1 MTTPKRDVPLAQYT
15 SLKLGGPA
23 RHLLKATTRGEI
35 VEALTWAK
43 EAGERVGVL
52 GGGSNVV
59 ISDEGFPGLVLRV
72 ATRGIK
78 LSDEGAHMV
87 LQAEAGEPW
96 QNVVDAA
103 LAANL
108 AGLEC
113 LTGIPGLAGA
123 TPIQNVGAY
132 GQEVSDTLLDVD
144 VLDRSNGR
152 ELTLENHACSLGYR
166 DSRFKR
172 EPDRYVVLGVRFRL
186 EKFGPPTVRYVELT
200 RALASTARPS
210 LQDVAE
216 CVRALRASKSMLLDP
231 RDPNS
236 RNVGSFFKNPI
247 ISEERAAQLRA
258 QCLAEGLVR
267 EERDV
272 PCFAAPSG
280 GSLPSSGLAGVKV
293 AAAFLIEAAG
303 IKRGM
308 RRGPVGVSTAHAL
321 CLVHHVGGTSRAL
334 LELADEVR
342 AAVRARFGI
351 ELELEPV
358 LW

>member
-1 MTTPKRDVPLAQYT
+1 VTTPKRDVPLAQYT

-23 RHLLKATTRGEI
+23 RYLLKATTRAE
-35 VEALTWAK
+35 VAEALAWAK
-43 EAGERVGVL
+43 EAGERAAIL
-52 GGGSNVV
+52 GGGSNLV
-59 ISDEGFPGLVLRV
+59 IPDAGFPGLVLRI

-78 LSDEGAHMV
+78 LVDDGAHMV

-152 ELTLENHACSLGYR
+152 ELTLENHACSFGYR
-166 DSRFKR
+166 QSRFKR
-172 EPDRYVVLGVRFRL
+172 EPDRFVVLGVRFRL
-186 EKFGPPTVRYVELT
+186 ERFGPPTVRYVELS
-200 RALASTARPS
+200 RVLAGVARPT
-210 LQDVAE
+210 LQDVAQR
-216 CVRALRASKSMLLDP
+216 VRALRASKSMLLDP
-231 RDPNS
+231 KDPNS

-247 ISEERAAQLRA
+247 LTEERAARLRA

-267 EERDV
+267 EEREV
-272 PCFAAPSG
+272 PCFAAPSV
-280 GSLPSSGLAGVKV
+280 GSLASSGMAGVKV
-293 AAAFLIEAAG
+293 AAGFLIESAG

-308 RRGPVGVSTAHAL
+308 RRGPVGISTAHAL
-321 CLVHHVGGTSRAL
+321 CLVHHAGGTTQAL
-334 LELADEVR
+334 LDLADEVR
-342 AAVRARFGI
+342 SAVRTRFGI
-351 ELELEPV
+351 ELEMEPV

>member
-1 MTTPKRDVPLAQYT
+1 MTEPKRDVPLAQYT

-23 RHLLKATTRGEI
+23 RHLLKATTRSEI
-35 VEALTWAK
+35 ADALAWAK
-43 EAGERVGVL
+43 DAGERVGVL
-52 GGGSNVV
+52 GGGSNLV

-78 LSDEGAHMV
+78 LFDDGAHMV

-132 GQEVSDTLLDVD
+132 GQEVSDTLLDVE
-144 VLDRSNGR
+144 VLERSSGR
-152 ELTLENHACSLGYR
+152 ELRLENHACSFGYR

-186 EKFGPPTVRYVELT
+186 EKFGPPTVRYAELT
-200 RALASTARPS
+200 RALHGLARPT
-210 LQDVAE
+210 LQDVAQ
-216 CVRALRASKSMLLDP
+216 CVRALRANKSMLLDP
-231 RDPNS
+231 KDPNS

-247 ISEERAAQLRA
+247 ISEQRAALLRA
-258 QCLAEGLVR
+258 QCLAEGVVR
-267 EERDV
+267 EEREV
-272 PCFAAPSG
+272 PCFAAPGG

-293 AAAFLIEAAG
+293 AAGFLIEASG

-321 CLVHHVGGTSRAL
+321 CLVHHMGGTTRAL
-334 LELADEVR
+334 LELAEEVR
-342 AAVRARFGI
+342 AAVKARFDI
-351 ELELEPV
+351 VLEMEPV